1 MGDRVGVSRSQRQR
15 PPEDDDTKFFRLI
28 HVICKSPSE
37 IFTTT
42 YTSAHAL
49 PQHVWDIL
57 CADPRRSNAILSH
70 AEKALTRTADEE
82 HSSRGEYW
90 ITCSTVDQL
99 LSQRIDFILSC
110 TDNVLGPYPVFIY
123 STRHSSRLDKDFL
136 LPRLSFLVK
145 ALHSTVN
152 VSRVFSVFAP
162 DPVTEMFTKL
172 WANLTGIRFVPQ
184 PYYSAAFS
192 ACTKRTLIDKPT
204 PIHPPLKDVI
214 RAADKSDIPRVAEL
228 CYDFALDSVNLWL
241 PFAIKMDSLMR

>member
-1 MGDRVGVSRSQRQR
+1 MSRSLRQR

-49 PQHVWDIL
+49 PQYVWDIL

-82 HSSRGEYW
+82 HSARGEYW

-123 STRHSSRLDKDFL
+123 STRHSSRLDGDFL

-145 ALHSTVN
+145 ALHSAVN

-204 PIHPPLKDVI
+204 PIHPSLKDVI

-241 PFAIKMDSLMR
+241 PFAIKMDSLIR